1 MALVGRSAR
10 RGSAG
15 TRWLVVGVVITLFVL
30 LIDASLHSRSQSPGR
45 QLAAGAWYDRALPI
59 IASSTEEGQ
68 LVASIWAKGPSQP
81 SSVIASEINQVATGA
96 SQAYQQILKVRPP
109 TDLTG
114 QAGLLEASLL
124 ARSEAASS
132 LQLAFSDTL
141 GVAFTG
147 AGTPATTTTAA
158 PPSGAGAGPTP
169 AVQAVE
175 TAMSRMEVGDQA
187 YQLFASTM
195 PSDLGLRLLPSQWLG
210 DTKPYQPQN
219 AQIFL
224 TTLHNSSVTTPVHR
238 LEISSVT
245 TAPGA
250 VSVTDPVQVLPDA
263 TAMTVTLIV
272 ANTGNQMENNLTVTA
287 AISPTTSGTSSVR
300 DFLNLAPGQA
310 HSIVAL
316 GPLNPPWGVPVT
328 LTIMVRGLAGS
339 PTPPTTYQVV
349 FQMPA
354 PPPPST
360 TTTPRTTVSHG

>member
-1 MALVGRSAR
+1 LVI
-10 RGSAG
+10 
-15 TRWLVVGVVITLFVL
+15 GVVITLFVL

-59 IASSTEEGQ
+59 IASSTEEGRV
-68 LVASIWAKGPSQP
+68 VASIWAKGPSQP
-81 SSVIASEINQVATGA
+81 ASVIASEIDQVATGA

-132 LQLAFSDTL
+132 LKVAFSDTL

-147 AGTPATTTTAA
+147 AGAPAATTTTTA
-158 PPSGAGAGPTP
+158 PPGAAAGPSP

-195 PSDLGLRLLPSQWLG
+195 PSNLGLRVPPSQWLG
-210 DTKPYQPQN
+210 DTNPYQPQD
-219 AQIFL
+219 AQVFL
-224 TTLHNSSVTTPVHR
+224 TALQNSSVTTPVHR
-238 LEISSVT
+238 LEIYSVT

-250 VSVTDPVQVLPDA
+250 VSTSGPLRVLPDA
-263 TAMTVTLIV
+263 TAMTVTLVV
-272 ANTGNQMENNLTVTA
+272 ANTGNQKENNLTVTA

-300 DFLNLAPGQA
+300 DFLDLMPGQA

-328 LTIMVRGLAGS
+328 LTLMVKGLASS

-354 PPPPST
+354 PPPPT
-360 TTTPRTTVSHG
+360 TTTIPRKGSVSGG